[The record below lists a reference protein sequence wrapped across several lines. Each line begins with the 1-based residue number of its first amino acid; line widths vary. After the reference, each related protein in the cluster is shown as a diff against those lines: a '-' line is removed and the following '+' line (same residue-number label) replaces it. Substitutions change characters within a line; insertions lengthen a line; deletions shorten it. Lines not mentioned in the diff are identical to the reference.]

1 MFKVHEKFNC
11 RDVWIR
17 ASEILQVFR
26 SEDDDYT
33 VIMFKNGVFIY
44 VSESVEYV
52 LMNIHLKE
60 KRQRLLSSGGVKQ

>member
-1 MFKVHEKFNC
+1 MFKVHEKFHC

-17 ASEILQVFR
+17 VSEILQVFR

-44 VSESVEYV
+44 VSESVEEV
-52 LMNIHLKE
+52 LEAINIEWRMSK
-60 KRQRLLSSGGVKQ
+60 K